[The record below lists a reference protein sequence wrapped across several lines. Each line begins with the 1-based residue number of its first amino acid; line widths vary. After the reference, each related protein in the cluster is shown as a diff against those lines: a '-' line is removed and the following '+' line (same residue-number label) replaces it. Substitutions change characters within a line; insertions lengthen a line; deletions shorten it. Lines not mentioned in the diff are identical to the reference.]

1 MFCRTGL
8 TVAAIVVALLA
19 GGCGDSSEPS
29 SSSPGGESSAPM
41 IAEGGYIVGRVL
53 GQDGKPIAVAEEIS
67 ISVHGVSEAG
77 ERVSYSPAVKP
88 DGTYKQKLV
97 PGSFRTSTSTVSV
110 RAGDDLLVF
119 PLTPQ
124 GSLWNKDR
132 DSADGIEQDFVWNMT
147 GQRTSDKPDPN
158 NHTHWHGMN
167 IGVSFSIWRDDLKK
181 ASTRPVDGTTFVFTL
196 KPQSKLVNGEDGR
209 ELTIERAWRGN
220 DITPIDDLNDLPPA
234 SYEITAIAKLPDGT
248 TQPVLL
254 QGAGDYPNYKPSAK
268 APLAKDSLIGGMAKW
283 EISFVLAE

>member
-8 TVAAIVVALLA
+8 TAAAIVVAVLA

-29 SSSPGGESSAPM
+29 SSSSGGDSPAPVK
-41 IAEGGYIVGRVL
+41 AEGGYIVGRVL
-53 GQDGKPIAVAEEIS
+53 GQDGKPIAVASDIA
-67 ISVHGVSEAG
+67 INVYGVSEAG
-77 ERVSYSPAVKP
+77 ERVQYSPAVKA

-97 PGSFRTSTSTVSV
+97 PGAF
-110 RAGDDLLVF
+110 RAGRSLVKVRHGEHEF
-119 PLTPQ
+119 DYELTPQ
-124 GSLWNKDR
+124 GNLWNKDR
-132 DSADGIEQDFVWNMT
+132 DSAEGIEQDFVWNMT
-147 GQRTSDKPDPN
+147 GQRTSDKPDLN
-158 NHTHWHGMN
+158 NHTHWYGMN
-167 IGVSFSIWRDDLKK
+167 MGVSFSIWRDDLKK
-181 ASTRPVDGTTFVFTL
+181 ASARPVDGTTFVFTL
-196 KPQSKLVNGEDGR
+196 KPQSKLVNGEDGK

-248 TQPVLL
+248 TKPVLL

-268 APLAKDSLIGGMAKW
+268 APLAKDSIIGGMAKW